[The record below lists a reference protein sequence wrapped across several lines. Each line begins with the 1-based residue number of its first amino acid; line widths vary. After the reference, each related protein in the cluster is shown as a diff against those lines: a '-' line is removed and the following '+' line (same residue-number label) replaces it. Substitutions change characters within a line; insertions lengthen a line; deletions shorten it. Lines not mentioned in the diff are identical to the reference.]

1 LKVEGGIEGGK
12 TTFYFPPSDL
22 GEEVSMGKKRAWS
35 EGEKDYTWM
44 RVFTGNSNVEL
55 VQKICE
61 HLGISIGKS
70 VVKSFSDGE
79 INVEIDESV
88 RGMDVFAIQSI
99 CAPSNNNLMELLI
112 LIDALKRASA
122 ERITAVLPYY
132 GYARQDRKVSPRA
145 PISAKLVAD
154 LITTAGAS
162 RILTVDLHAG
172 QIQGFF
178 NIPVDHLFA
187 APVLLEYLRHLR
199 NEIVIVSPDA
209 GGVERAR
216 AYAKRLNASLAF
228 IDKRRES
235 PNVSQVMN
243 IIGDVEGLTTVLVD
257 DIVDTGGTLVRSAY
271 ALAEKGAKGVYA
283 CCTHPVLSGQ
293 AVKIISESPIEEM
306 IVTDTVPLREEA
318 KACPKIKVLS
328 ISNLLADAIR
338 RIYEDES
345 VSCLFV

>member
-1 LKVEGGIEGGK
+1 
-12 TTFYFPPSDL
+12 
-22 GEEVSMGKKRAWS
+22 MGKKRAWA
-35 EGEKDYTWM
+35 EAEKDYSWL
-44 RVFTGNSNVEL
+44 RIFTGNSNIEL

-61 HLGISIGKS
+61 HLGIPMGKS

-88 RGMDVFAIQSI
+88 RGMDVFVIQSI
-99 CAPSNNNLMELLI
+99 CTPTNNNLMELLI

-145 PISAKLVAD
+145 PISAKLIAD

-187 APVLLEYLRHLR
+187 APVLLDHLRHLK
-199 NEIVIVSPDA
+199 NDIVIVSPDA

-216 AYAKRLNASLAF
+216 AYAKRLTASLAF
-228 IDKRRES
+228 IDKRREA

-243 IIGDVEGLTTVLVD
+243 IIGDVSGLTTVIVD
-257 DIVDTGGTLVRSAY
+257 DIVDTGGTLARAAY
-271 ALAEKGAKGVYA
+271 ALVEKGARAVYA
-283 CCTHPVLSGQ
+283 CCTHPVLSGE
-293 AVKIISESPIEEM
+293 AVRIISESPIEEM
-306 IVTDTVPLREEA
+306 IVTDTIPLREEA
-318 KACPKIKVLS
+318 RACPKIKVLS